1 MVTFLI
7 IGGVG
12 ILLLV
17 ISLILG
23 DILDGVLDVGGDWF
37 SGAAL
42 AGFLGAFGFSG
53 ALALNAGAG
62 TTLATIIGLAAGLL
76 VGLGAAWV
84 SLMLRRGGDE
94 ATLRSSDLAGRDAM
108 VVSPIPTEGY
118 GEVSVVAAG
127 HITKLNARCA
137 TPLGAGEAVR
147 IVGVLS
153 PTSVVV
159 EPRAAVRD

>member
-1 MVTFLI
+1 VLTFLV

-17 ISLILG
+17 VALVLG

-37 SGAAL
+37 SSAAL

-53 ALALNAGAG
+53 ALAVNAGTSAP
-62 TTLATIIGLAAGLL
+62 LAIAIGLAAGVL
-76 VGLGAAWV
+76 VGVGAASV
-84 SLMLRRGGDE
+84 SLVLRRGGDE
-94 ATLRSSDLAGRDAM
+94 ATVRTSDLAGRDAM
-108 VVSPIPTEGY
+108 VLSPIPTEGY

-127 HITKLNARCA
+127 HITKLNARCSTA
-137 TPLGAGEAVR
+137 LGAGEAVT
-147 IVGVLS
+147 IVGILS

-159 EPRAAVRD
+159 EPRSVTRD